1 MAGYIARSWMC
12 CREARHQN
20 IGSAV
25 CPIPGPCGLCE
36 CAVAI
41 QRARISAIEKKRAKH
56 IASVLHDIG
65 FTPEL
70 AESWAE
76 IALLV
81 YLGWLDRVTRDLEFQ
96 VSGRSLSES
105 LSDLIL
111 AASDR
116 STPAAR

>member
-1 MAGYIARSWMC
+1 DQARA
-12 CREARHQN
+12 RLEAALR
-20 IGSAV
+20 AWARRD
-25 CPIPGPCGLCE
+25 E
-36 CAVAI
+36 RVA
-41 QRARISAIEKKRAKH
+41 ARISSIEKKRSKH
-56 IASVLHDIG
+56 IAGVLRDIG

-81 YLGWLDRVTRDLEFQ
+81 YLGWLDRSTRDSEFQ
-96 VSGRSLSES
+96 TTGRSLSES

-116 STPAAR
+116 SAPATR